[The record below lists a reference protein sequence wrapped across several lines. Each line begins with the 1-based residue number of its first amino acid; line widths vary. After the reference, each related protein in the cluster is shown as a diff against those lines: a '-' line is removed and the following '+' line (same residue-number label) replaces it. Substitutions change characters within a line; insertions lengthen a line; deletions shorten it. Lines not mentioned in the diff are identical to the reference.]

1 MEINKRTLEFF
12 STLADETRLKIL
24 FSLTKKKKTVGE
36 IYNEVG
42 KKKMTLSAIS
52 HQLKQMENL
61 HIVISEKKGREKFFS
76 LSDEFC
82 WCILK
87 NSIEHF
93 DKKTK
98 CKKCI
103 EIKSHWGNK
112 K

>member
-12 STLADETRLKIL
+12 SILADETRLKIL
-24 FSLTKKKKTVGE
+24 FSLTKGKKTVGK
-36 IYNEVG
+36 IYEKAG
-42 KKKMTLSAIS
+42 KKRISLSAIS

-61 HIVISEKKGREKFFS
+61 HIVNSEKRGREKFFT

-87 NSIEHF
+87 NAVEHF

-98 CKKCI
+98 CKKC
-103 EIKSHWGNK
+103 ENIKENWK
-112 K
+112 